1 MNEKN
6 IATGRIEEILDDYFN
21 VHEKDIEDTVSVCIE
36 SILANSQLSKS
47 LITNP
52 ILNLL
57 ALQKLIKQLYEQRTN
72 N

>member
-1 MNEKN
+1 MKEKDS
-6 IATGRIEEILDDYFN
+6 TTDRIEEALDDYFN
-21 VHEKDIEDTVSVCIE
+21 VHENDIENTVSVCIE

-57 ALQKLIKQLYEQRTN
+57 ALQKLIKQLHEQRTN

>member
-21 VHEKDIEDTVSVCIE
+21 VYENDIEDTVSVCIE

-57 ALQKLIKQLYEQRTN
+57 ALQKLIKQLHEQRTN

>member
-6 IATGRIEEILDDYFN
+6 STEDRIKEALDEYFN
-21 VHEKDIEDTVSVCIE
+21 VHENDIENTVSVCIE
-36 SILANSQLSKS
+36 SILANNQLSKS

-57 ALQKLIKQLYEQRTN
+57 ALQKLIKQLHEQSTN

>member
-6 IATGRIEEILDDYFN
+6 STTDRIEEALDDYFN
-21 VHEKDIEDTVSVCIE
+21 VHENDIENTVSVCIE

-47 LITNP
+47 LIANP

-57 ALQKLIKQLYEQRTN
+57 ALQKLIKQLHEQRTN

>member
-6 IATGRIEEILDDYFN
+6 STTDRIEETLDDYFN
-21 VHEKDIEDTVSVCIE
+21 VYENDIENTVSVCIE

-57 ALQKLIKQLYEQRTN
+57 ALQKLIKQLHEQRTN

>member
-21 VHEKDIEDTVSVCIE
+21 VHENDIENTVSVCIE

-57 ALQKLIKQLYEQRTN
+57 ALQKLIKQLHEQRTN

>member
-21 VHEKDIEDTVSVCIE
+21 VHENDIENTVSVCIE